1 MSIRRVAGTRSTGA
15 LLACGFLMSLS
26 GCSGGLH
33 SSAPAEQAY
42 VLRAAPAAVAASAEP
57 GSPLPGGTLRVA
69 HTLAVPG
76 LESDRIVV
84 VRADHRLDAY
94 ANSRWAGPLPEVVD
108 ALAVE
113 TLRSSGRFASVEDD
127 RTPVVSDYVL
137 RMTLRHFEAEYGAT
151 AGDTKASVAA
161 APPPT
166 LRVTL
171 DCLVVRRGD
180 GTVVASF
187 TADASQPAG
196 ANRLSAAIDG
206 FETALRAAL
215 SQVVVQ
221 TASAVA
227 TDAQKFETPSP
238 STKR

>member
-1 MSIRRVAGTRSTGA
+1 MSPVRAPHTPPAGG
-15 LLACGFLMSLS
+15 LLTCVLLMGLG

-33 SSAPAEQAY
+33 SNAPAEQAY
-42 VLRAAPAAVAASAEP
+42 VLRAVTDVAVPAETVHPSPAS
-57 GSPLPGGTLRVA
+57 TLRVA
-69 HTLAVPG
+69 RPLAVPG
-76 LESDRIVV
+76 LGSDRIVV

-127 RTPVVSDYVL
+127 RAPGAADYVL
-137 RMTLRHFEAEYGAT
+137 RMTLRRFEAEYAAI

-161 APPPT
+161 APPPV

-180 GTVVASF
+180 GTIVASF
-187 TADASQPAG
+187 TADASKPAA
-196 ANRLSAAIDG
+196 ANRLGEAIDG
-206 FETALRAAL
+206 FETALRTAL
-215 SQVVVQ
+215 SQVVLQ

-227 TDAQKFETPSP
+227 IDVQKSETPSP